1 MKNKGWLKKTGG
13 KLIMLCIAA
22 LLVSQAV
29 TAFGNDMR
37 IPSPRPLM
45 ALNEV
50 GTSDCIGPS
59 ANGLDCVI
67 PTVEPNSSEFPVY
80 VDVYQKCE
88 INLSKAEL
96 KKEEKLQTE
105 IDALYEKVNG
115 LYEKLS
121 PKYEQLPN
129 HYDQKCIEKVDRET
143 MMKQCNLTDDGMKRV
158 DALQSELNAL
168 YQNLGNGDD
177 EKTWGEINQK
187 QEELNDL
194 LVCDYS
200 GPFLPYEELYS
211 SCELKLTKAELKK
224 EARVQAEIDA
234 LSKQIDDLY
243 TKVNEKSAQLPQ
255 HYDQKCMEEVDREML
270 KERCNLSDDEL
281 VKIEAIQSE
290 INALYT
296 NLKGTNDDNTW
307 EEINRKGEEI
317 NAISTCVNGPING
330 PMMYTL

>member
-1 MKNKGWLKKTGG
+1 MKNNGWLKKTGG

-22 LLVSQAV
+22 LLVSQAA

-37 IPSPRPLM
+37 IPSPRPPM
-45 ALNEV
+45 ALNEA
-50 GTSDCIGPS
+50 GTSDCLGEG
-59 ANGLDCVI
+59 ANGLDC
-67 PTVEPNSSEFPVY
+67 TNEPNSSEFPVY
-80 VDVYQKCE
+80 VDVYQRCE

-96 KKEEKLQTE
+96 KKEEKLQND

-121 PKYEQLPN
+121 PKYGQLPN
-129 HYDQKCIEKVDRET
+129 HYDQKCIEKIDRET

-158 DALQSELNAL
+158 DALQSELNTL
-168 YQNLGNGDD
+168 YQKLGNAND
-177 EKTWGEINQK
+177 EKTWEEINQK
-187 QEELNDL
+187 QEELNGL

-243 TKVNEKSAQLPQ
+243 VKINDKSGQLPA
-255 HYDQKCMEEVDREML
+255 HYDQKCIEQVDREML
-270 KERCNLSDDEL
+270 KEQCNLTDDDL
-281 VKIEAIQSE
+281 ARIDYIQSE
-290 INALYT
+290 MNALYA
-296 NLKGTNDDNTW
+296 NLKGADDDNTW

-317 NAISTCVNGPING
+317 NAISTCVNGP
-330 PMMYTL
+330 MMYIL